1 MAALVLEWGGKQYT
15 VPNTR
20 VIRLGA
26 DLEDMLSTDSMNA
39 WTRFQRPGRINA
51 NLLAMAYGY
60 ALRAAGAVVTDEE
73 VRTAMFHGDEQERQ
87 MALAIAGLQAI
98 MAPPAPLA
106 SKVAPIKG
114 KRQAKAKGKR

>member
-60 ALRAAGAVVTDEE
+60 ALRSAGAVVTDEE

-87 MALAIAGLQAI
+87 MALAIVGLQAI